1 MDFIDKLVSR
11 EAAVGVVGLGYV
23 GLPLAVEFADAGF
36 DVIGVDVSKEKVSQI
51 NAGNNYIRDVEGER
65 LAKVVDSGKLRATTD
80 YDVVRALDAV
90 SICVPTPLSKS
101 REPDITHIL
110 RACNEIS
117 QRMHRPMLI
126 VLESTSYPGT
136 TQELVLPILEKSGLK
151 VGSDFF
157 LAFSPERVDPGNAS
171 FNTRNTP
178 KIIGGITPRCT
189 EIASALYSQA
199 VKELVPVSSAMAAEM
214 VKLLENTFRA
224 INIGAINEMAII
236 CHQLG
241 VDVWEIIEAARTKPF
256 GFMPFYPG
264 PGLGGHCIPIDPL
277 YLSWKMRKLNYRTRF
292 IELADQVNS
301 AMPRYV
307 VDRIVELLN
316 QRKIPINGARI
327 LILGI
332 TYKRDIDDTR
342 ESPALSII
350 EELLELEGNIS
361 YNDPY
366 VPEFE
371 YNGVKL
377 SRVELSPELLSE
389 QDLVVVTTD
398 HQSYDWQ
405 FVVEHSRLIL
415 DTRNAVGNASN
426 PSKVVRL

>member
-1 MDFIDKLVSR
+1 MDLIDKLVSR

-36 DVIGVDVSKEKVSQI
+36 NVTGVDVSKEKVDQI
-51 NAGNNYIRDVEGER
+51 NSGHNYIRDIEGER
-65 LAKVVDSGKLRATTD
+65 LARVVDSGKLRATTD
-80 YDVVRALDAV
+80 YDVVRSLDAV

-151 VGSDFF
+151 VGSGFF

-189 EIASALYSQA
+189 ETASAFYSQA

-241 VDVWEIIEAARTKPF
+241 VDVWEIIEAAKTKPF

-292 IELADQVNS
+292 IELADHVNS

-350 EELLELEGNIS
+350 EELLELEGAIS
-361 YNDPY
+361 YHDPY

-426 PSKVVRL
+426 PSNVVRL